1 MKYSIINNY
10 YYVFTMP
17 GPYDELEKK
26 AETLERQSKIEF
38 GKKNF
43 PSTISLLE
51 ETKAIYAQLGFHGKI
66 GMLNQR
72 ISRVRNLIKLGEH
85 ETTIKTKNEQ
95 EFQNRVNKVL
105 NEKQR
110 YQDKL
115 LNQQQALTPAVRNKI
130 EKIKMLSE
138 KAEKEEK
145 LGKYPRVIGRY
156 EYILELYKS
165 IPEDSMDLSNNIVEI
180 EKKIS
185 ILRTK
190 M

>member
-10 YYVFTMP
+10 CYVLTMP

-38 GKKNF
+38 GKKDF
-43 PSTISLLE
+43 SATISLLE

-72 ISRVRNLIKLGEH
+72 ISRVKNLIKLGER

-95 EFQNRVNKVL
+95 EFQNRVERVL
-105 NEKQR
+105 SEKQR
-110 YQDKL
+110 
-115 LNQQQALTPAVRNKI
+115 QQEKQLAQQRALSPEVRNI
-130 EKIKMLSE
+130 LEKIKMLSE

-145 LGKYPRVIGRY
+145 LGKYQRVVGRY
-156 EYILELYKS
+156 EYIIELYKS
-165 IPEDSMDLSNNIVEI
+165 IPEDLMDLSNNIVEI

-185 ILRTK
+185 FLRTK
-190 M
+190 K